1 LTAIK
6 KRGDGRTMMVSRHG
20 RNSMA
25 PKALRSAQLDILKRA
40 IARRYA
46 EMLAETRED
55 VERAREET
63 FGALAGPVTD
73 EGDRAAAD
81 LLADL
86 DQAEISRDLREMK
99 NIEAAL
105 TRIRE
110 GTFGSC
116 ADCGAEIE
124 IERLR
129 AYPIALRC
137 LRCQSTRERT
147 YAHAAGPRL

>member
-1 LTAIK
+1 
-6 KRGDGRTMMVSRHG
+6 
-20 RNSMA
+20 MA

-40 IARRYA
+40 IAKRYA
-46 EMLAETRED
+46 QMLEDTRED

-86 DQAEISRDLREMK
+86 DQAEISRDLREVK

-105 TRIRE
+105 ARIKE
-110 GTFGSC
+110 GTFGNC
-116 ADCGAEIE
+116 ANCGAEIE
-124 IERLR
+124 LERMR
-129 AYPIALRC
+129 AYPIAIRC
-137 LRCQSTRERT
+137 VRCQGVHERT
-147 YAHAAGPRL
+147 FAQPGVPRL